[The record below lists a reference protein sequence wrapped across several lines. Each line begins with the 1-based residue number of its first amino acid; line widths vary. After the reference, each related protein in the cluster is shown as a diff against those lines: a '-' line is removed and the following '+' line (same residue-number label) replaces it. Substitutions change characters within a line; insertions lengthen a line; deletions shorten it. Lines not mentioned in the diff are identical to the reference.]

1 MGRGCRHL
9 SQEYDRPR
17 NGNAYAR
24 AAPLFHPLALFL
36 PPSLPLPPTEWS
48 GLGDKIDAAL
58 ARLSA
63 LLAGCGPPI
72 TQDCITTVKSHPSP
86 GVSGVK
92 LHRPDGD
99 ALPRA
104 SDARRC
110 SVMGGRRIGG
120 VEEWRG
126 RRRAGP
132 SGRKRGAA
140 AEGGTAARTCRLNNF
155 ALRSKNVALGGGWV
169 GGWEGRESDRFFKRG
184 TWPGLGAKRGGRG

>member
-1 MGRGCRHL
+1 MHCLQAIVEPYGPRLPAPIPGIRSPSKWERVCESRSSL
-9 SQEYDRPR
+9 SPSRS
-17 NGNAYAR
+17 
-24 AAPLFHPLALFL
+24 LS
-36 PPSLPLPPTEWS
+36 PSLPSPP
-48 GLGDKIDAAL
+48 
-58 ARLSA
+58 